1 MNDLKQLIH
10 EASMH
15 YASETSNSVD
25 EFVGAYIIAFTKF
38 SARLSEIDDICKT
51 HPELN

>member
-25 EFVGAYIIAFTKF
+25 EFVVSFTF
-38 SARLSEIDDICKT
+38 NSHHRL
-51 HPELN
+51 PYF